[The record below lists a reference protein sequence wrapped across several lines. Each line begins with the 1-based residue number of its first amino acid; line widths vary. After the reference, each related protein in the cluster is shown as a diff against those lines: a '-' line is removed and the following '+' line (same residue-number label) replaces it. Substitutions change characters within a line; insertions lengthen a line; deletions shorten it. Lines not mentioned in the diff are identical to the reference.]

1 MADRIPL
8 VVDSSNYRIEEL
20 PAGDA
25 LDLQATDLKN
35 VTVVGCLTVTQ
46 TNSAIGIVT
55 LTHAGNHG
63 PNVVTGIGSVGIN
76 TTDAIA
82 PMSVFTARATV
93 EGYVGP
99 STTGFSSVSVAEGAR
114 AGVLI
119 AYHNGQVGDGT
130 TISPSPTW
138 DPHNV
143 GASIVGSYVFPGAA
157 LGQNRDHAG
166 LALGGSPTYNQG
178 TWIAL
183 SGANRGDYQRNWIQM
198 STGVV
203 NNHFDRFRIQDDGV
217 IAMGSSLGIA
227 TDHYNR
233 VLGVGYTNAATGG
246 VGWGSTAFSRAS
258 GVVQIFSRPDGV
270 GDTDNDIVVQADG
283 SATVINKVGIASVP
297 VFGTNVYTWKFQNK
311 VGPNGFARSL
321 VGCIYQTGA
330 SNGGTGAGAGF
341 ELGSNPQND
350 RGAWLSLGGALRGDG
365 QQNIISIANG
375 AAGSFAERIRILA
388 NGNIGI
394 GTSAA
399 AQPVHLIG
407 ALRYEGRPA
416 AAAVTTLGVDA
427 TGIVRE
433 STSSRRFKENIA
445 PYEKGLSDVEK
456 LNPVTFNY
464 IGEEGVTLAGL
475 IAEEVDEAGLGEYV
489 LREENGDP
497 KAINYGH
504 MMALMT
510 NAIKELKSENA
521 ALKARLDAAGL

>member
-35 VTVVGCLTVTQ
+35 TSVVGCLTVTQ
-46 TNSAIGIVT
+46 SDGALGIVT
-55 LTHAGNHG
+55 LSHAGNLG
-63 PNVVTGIGSVGIN
+63 PNVITGIGSVGIN
-76 TTDAIA
+76 TTDAMA
-82 PMSVFTARATV
+82 PLSVYPSRATV
-93 EGYVGP
+93 AGYVGP
-99 STTGFSSVSVAEGAR
+99 STTGFSSVPVADGGR
-114 AGVLI
+114 SGILMS
-119 AYHNGQVGDGT
+119 YSNGQVGDGT

-143 GASIVGSYVFPGAA
+143 GASIVGAYVFPGGT
-157 LGQNRDHAG
+157 LGQNKDHAG
-166 LALGGSPTYNQG
+166 LALGGGPTNNQG

-258 GVVQIFSRPDGV
+258 GVVQIFARPDGV
-270 GDTDNDIVVQADG
+270 GDTENNTVVQADG
-283 SATVINKVGIASVP
+283 GATIINTVGIASVP
-297 VFGTNVYTWKFQNK
+297 VFGSNVYTWKFQNQA
-311 VGPNGFARSL
+311 GPNGFAKSL
-321 VGCIYQTGA
+321 VGCLYNTGQ
-330 SNGGTGAGAGF
+330 SNGGTGHGAGF
-341 ELGSNPQND
+341 ELGSNPQKTQ
-350 RGAWLSLGGALRGDG
+350 GAWLSLGGAGRGDG
-365 QQNIISIANG
+365 QANIISIANG
-375 AAGSFAERIRILA
+375 AAGSFAERIRILS

-394 GTSAA
+394 GTSSA

-416 AAAVTTLGVDA
+416 AAAVTALGVDA

-433 STSSRRFKENIA
+433 SSSSRRFKENIA
-445 PYEKGLSDVEK
+445 PYEKGLSDVEN

-464 IGEEGVTLAGL
+464 IGEDVTLAGL

-510 NAIKELKSENA
+510 NAIKELKAEND
-521 ALKARLDAAGL
+521 ALKARLDAAGF